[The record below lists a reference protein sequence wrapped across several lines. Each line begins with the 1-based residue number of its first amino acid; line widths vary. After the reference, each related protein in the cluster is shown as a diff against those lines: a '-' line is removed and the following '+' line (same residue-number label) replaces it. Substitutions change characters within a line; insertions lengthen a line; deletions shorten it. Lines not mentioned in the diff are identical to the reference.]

1 MSHFCLSI
9 VNLSETKFT
18 APLLTEIVAGKE
30 TALVFPLAVRVPET
44 TLLPLVPFLTEVILK
59 VAVGNLSTSKKS
71 PFLR

>member
-18 APLLTEIVAGKE
+18 APLLTVILAGKE

-44 TLLPLVPFLTEVILK
+44 MLLPLVPF
-59 VAVGNLSTSKKS
+59 
-71 PFLR
+71 